1 MLADAIIIVPV
12 LLFSVIIHENAHG
25 YVALLLGDPT
35 AARAGRLTLNPLPH
49 IDPFMTILLPLMLI
63 LSHSGVIFGGA
74 RPVPINPYH
83 FKKIRRDSALVGL
96 AGPASN
102 ALLAVAALLLIFV
115 LDALGASSNP
125 ATITGALYRVL
136 SYAFMINLVLG
147 WFNLLPLPPL
157 DGSRVLAYFLPRA
170 AAMRYAQLD
179 RYGLLLLFA
188 FIFLDGIT
196 LWMKPLFWAL
206 NTLGIY

>member
-12 LLFSVIIHENAHG
+12 LLFSVIVHENAHG

-63 LSHSGVIFGGA
+63 LSHSGVVFGGA
-74 RPVPINPYH
+74 RPVPINPLY
-83 FKKIRRDSALVGL
+83 FKKFRRDSALVGL

-102 ALLAVAALLLIFV
+102 AALAVASLLLIYTF
-115 LDALGASSNP
+115 DALGASGNP
-125 ATITGALYRVL
+125 ATLTGAVYRVL
-136 SYAFMINLVLG
+136 SYSFMINLVLG

-157 DGSRVLAYFLPRA
+157 DGSRVLAYFLPPPLA
-170 AAMRYAQLD
+170 ARYARME
-179 RYGLLLLFA
+179 RYGLFLLFA
-188 FIFLDGIT
+188 FIFVGGIS
-196 LWMKPLFWAL
+196 LWMKPLFWML